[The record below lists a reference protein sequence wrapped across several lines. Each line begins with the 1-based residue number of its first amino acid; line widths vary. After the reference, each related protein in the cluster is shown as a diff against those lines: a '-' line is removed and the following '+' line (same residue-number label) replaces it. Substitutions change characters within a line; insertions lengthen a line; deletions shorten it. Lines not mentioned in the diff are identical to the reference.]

1 MRVPVL
7 TALLLAA
14 CGEAGVQDPVVD
26 VAATVE
32 TAPVHRGGHAADDP
46 AIWVHPSD
54 PSKSLVL
61 GDDKGGGL
69 CVYGL
74 DGAELQILEEGKH
87 LNNVD
92 LRYGFPL
99 AGSFADGKTH
109 ERVDLVGVGNQTDK
123 TLLFY
128 KVDPV
133 ARRLEPAGEIG
144 PLGITPYGSC
154 LHRSSKTGKF
164 HGFVNDRSGVTQQ
177 W

>member
-1 MRVPVL
+1 MRVPAL
-7 TALLLAA
+7 IALLFAA
-14 CGEAGVQDPVVD
+14 CGDAGVQDPVVD

-32 TAPVHRGGHAADDP
+32 TAPVRHGGDAADDP

-74 DGAELQILEEGKH
+74 DGAELQLLDEKKRI
-87 LNNVD
+87 NNVD

-99 AGSFADGKTH
+99 AGSFADGTAH
-109 ERVDLVGVGNQTDK
+109 ERVDLVGAGNETDK
-123 TLLFY
+123 SLIFY
-128 KVDPV
+128 KVHPA

-154 LHRSSKTGKF
+154 LYRSPK
-164 HGFVNDRSGVTQQ
+164 
-177 W
+177 